1 MSWWQD
7 PLRKQAET
15 LPFSLMTWTFRS
27 IVHFAATTTTTT
39 AACHGALLCNTVHQT
54 WAVSSILT
62 RESEIPSARL
72 GVHSLRR
79 RQVRITEPH
88 FRQHGFLTSYAFEYE
103 AGYGSS
109 KRSLAP
115 DRSEPQ
121 RCLKWC
127 SECWATEGLCENGAE
142 G

>member
-1 MSWWQD
+1 MARPAPKASRD
-7 PLRKQAET
+7 ASILADDMDVSLHRPLAK
-15 LPFSLMTWTFRS
+15 P
-27 IVHFAATTTTTT
+27 TTTTT
-39 AACHGALLCNTVHQT
+39 AACHGALLCDAVHQT
-54 WAVSSILT
+54 WTVPSILT
-62 RESEIPSARL
+62 KESEIPSAWL

-88 FRQHGFLTSYAFEYE
+88 FRQHGFLISSAFEYE

-109 KRSLAP
+109 KRGLAP

-121 RCLKWC
+121 KCLKGW
-127 SECWATEGLCENGAE
+127 SECWATEGLRENGAE